1 MMTSLNIPASLD
13 NTIYF
18 CKSIINKKLAI
29 FFRKT
34 SLSMMLKLIPNII
47 IYGLAVARRHRKPSI
62 NADLPA

>member
-1 MMTSLNIPASLD
+1 MMTSLNFPASLD

-47 IYGLAVARRHRKPSI
+47 IYGLAVA
-62 NADLPA
+62 